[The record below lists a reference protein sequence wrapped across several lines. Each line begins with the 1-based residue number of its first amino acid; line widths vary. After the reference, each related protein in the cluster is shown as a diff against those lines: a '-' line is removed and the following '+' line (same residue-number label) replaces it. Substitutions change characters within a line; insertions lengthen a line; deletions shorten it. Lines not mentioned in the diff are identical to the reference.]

1 MFRFVFLLRWRVQRS
16 HRRAT
21 WDSNRRENRG
31 LVAEKQG
38 NQQQARELQNAVQSR
53 GFHALSEENGAGVGV
68 VDEKIV
74 NARDDTRIV
83 FL

>member
-1 MFRFVFLLRWRVQRS
+1 MKHS
-16 HRRAT
+16 HRWAT

-31 LVAEKQG
+31 LVTEKQG

-53 GFHALSEENGAGVGV
+53 GFHALREENGAGVGV
-68 VDEKIV
+68 VNEKIV

>member
-1 MFRFVFLLRWRVQRS
+1 MI
-16 HRRAT
+16 T
-21 WDSNRRENRG
+21 
-31 LVAEKQG
+31 EKQG
-38 NQQQARELQNAVQSR
+38 NQQQVRELQNAVQSR
-53 GFHALSEENGAGVGV
+53 GFHALREENGAGVGV